1 MEEIRIWIENAL
13 HNYHVSETISPYI
26 SFIVLLAITIGM
38 VVLGVYITRL
48 ILINVVGKV
57 VQKTPTDWDDYF
69 FGPRVYKALSL
80 IIGVV
85 IFRTVIPILF
95 ANTPSIMPLMLK
107 GVDLYFIY
115 ILIRII
121 IVVLKTLQEKLATFD
136 SFKDKPLT
144 SYFQLIKIILII
156 AALIYGVSILID
168 KSPLYLLSA
177 FGAMTA
183 ILLLIF
189 KDTIL
194 GLVASIQ
201 ISAYDMVRVGDWV
214 SMPEFNTDGNVLAI
228 NLNTVKIVNWDKTI
242 STVPTFNFVTE
253 SFRNYRAMQ
262 ESGGRQIQRTLQID
276 VNSVCFVDAQ
286 MRGKFEKIG
295 LIHDYIIDRQKEIEQ
310 FNIERNINKDILI
323 NGRRMTNIG
332 VFRQY
337 ILRYLEQ
344 HPRIHTPESNPGMYL
359 IVRQLQSNEYGIP
372 LQIYCYT
379 KTVAWV
385 EYEKIQ
391 SDVFDHLFA
400 AAPTFGLSIFQRPT
414 GKDFRALEEK

>member
-1 MEEIRIWIENAL
+1 MEEIRFWLENTL
-13 HNYHVSETISPYI
+13 QDYHVTLAIVPYI
-26 SFIVLLAITIGM
+26 SFLILLGVTVLLVA
-38 VVLGVYITRL
+38 LGVYITRL
-48 ILINVVGKV
+48 ILINIVGRIV
-57 VQKTPTDWDDYF
+57 AKTPTKWDDYI
-69 FGPRVYKALSL
+69 FGPRVYRALSL
-80 IIGVV
+80 IVGVI
-85 IFRTVIPILF
+85 IFRIVIPILF
-95 ANTPSIMPLMLK
+95 GNIPNVMSIMLK
-107 GVDLYFIY
+107 VVDIYFIY

-121 IVVLKTLQEKLATFD
+121 IVVLKTFQEKLSTFD

-156 AALIYGVSILID
+156 AALIYGISILID

-262 ESGGRQIQRTLQID
+262 ESGGRQIQRALQID
-276 VNSVCFVDAQ
+276 VNSISFVDHK
-286 MRGKFEKIG
+286 MRERFKKIE
-295 LIHDYIIDRQKEIEQ
+295 LIHDYIISRQKEIEQ
-310 FNIERNINKDILI
+310 FNIEQNIDKDILI

-337 ILRYLEQ
+337 ILSYLEK
-344 HPRIHTPESNPGMYL
+344 HPGIHNPNESPGMYL
-359 IVRQLQSNEYGIP
+359 IVRQLTPNENGVP
-372 LQIYCYT
+372 LQIVCYT

-391 SDVFDHLFA
+391 SDIFDHLLSA
-400 AAPTFGLSIFQRPT
+400 ASAFGLSVFQGPT
-414 GKDFRALEEK
+414 GKDFRALDGK